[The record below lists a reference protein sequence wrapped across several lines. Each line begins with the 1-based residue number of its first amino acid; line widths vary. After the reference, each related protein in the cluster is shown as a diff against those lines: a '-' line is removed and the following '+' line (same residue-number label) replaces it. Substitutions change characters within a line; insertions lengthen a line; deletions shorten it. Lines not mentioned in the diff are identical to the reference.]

1 MSEQFEHNIRRRLQD
16 AEVPFEPQAWD
27 RMEKLLDK
35 PRNRRPMWWWFGG
48 LALILGLGGWWWFT
62 RPASDDFS
70 SSPKTEN
77 FANTTAPKN
86 DVENGTPNKNGKT
99 ENGKLSVDKPAGAVN
114 VESDNTK
121 KSPDKPITPNLK
133 ESDVVNKTPVISER
147 EKDVNKSANTSVLS
161 YQKTNTSDSR
171 KTGVDKPIHPSVS
184 SHQKTNTSD
193 TKATD
198 VDKAIT
204 PPILSFQKSKPED
217 ESKNDVDKPV
227 NPATKTQTKDNF
239 SVSGRKDVDKPSS
252 TVPLSSQKDKTTTTV
267 PSVVDNPTLPPTT
280 SEKNHAP
287 ITPAPAPVNN
297 SANPAAPDTNTLEKS
312 SNETGKAPRRK
323 GFDGGIHLG
332 PDVNAT
338 GSLTGLRAGFTGGL
352 LLRYHVNNKW
362 YLSTGAAYTKKLY
375 QASPKEYNSPYP
387 GNYVDIDAD
396 CDVIDVPLQVHY
408 VFAENPSGRWNVS
421 LGASTYFMLREK
433 YDYYYPNNYKRTRVF
448 SNQNQHWFSV
458 INISAGWEKNTKG
471 RLNWG
476 LQPYLKIPAGGVGEG
491 NVKLYSAGLSL
502 QLTMGKK

>member
-1 MSEQFEHNIRRRLQD
+1 MSEQFEHNIRKKLQD

-27 RMEKLLDK
+27 RMEKLLDQ

-48 LALILGLGGWWWFT
+48 LAIILGLGGWWWFT
-62 RPASDDFS
+62 RPASYNFS

-77 FANTTAPKN
+77 SASTTVPEN
-86 DVENGTPNKNGKT
+86 DVENGSPDKNAIPEEDNKLN
-99 ENGKLSVDKPAGAVN
+99 VDKPDGATIS
-114 VESDNTK
+114 ESNNTE
-121 KSPDKPITPNLK
+121 KSSRKAIIPIFK
-133 ESDVVNKTPVISER
+133 ESDAVNKSPANSER
-147 EKDVNKSANTSVLS
+147 NKDVNEQANASILS
-161 YQKTNTSDSR
+161 FHKTTTNETI
-171 KTGVDKPIHPSVS
+171 KTGVDKPIAPSVL
-184 SHQKTNTSD
+184 T
-193 TKATD
+193 
-198 VDKAIT
+198 
-204 PPILSFQKSKPED
+204 FQKSKLED
-217 ESKNDVDKPV
+217 ER
-227 NPATKTQTKDNF
+227 
-239 SVSGRKDVDKPSS
+239 RKDVDKTVS
-252 TVPLSSQKDKTTTTV
+252 TAPLSSQKDKNALHV
-267 PSVVDNPTLPPTT
+267 PASVDNPSLPPAT
-280 SEKNHAP
+280 SDKNHAP
-287 ITPAPAPVNN
+287 NTSAPTPVNN
-297 SANPAAPDTNTLEKS
+297 SANPAVPDTNTVKEF
-312 SNETGKAPRRK
+312 SNETWKAPRRK

-352 LLRYHVNNKW
+352 LIRYHVNNKW

-421 LGASTYFMLREK
+421 VGASTYFMLREK

-476 LQPYLKIPAGGVGEG
+476 LHPYLKIPAGGVGEG
-491 NVKLYSAGLSL
+491 KVKLYSAGLSL